1 MTRSGII
8 RGALAILI
16 PVLTCAIA
24 WSITTAHAGD
34 PRSAGIPLGA
44 HLAAAIATPGP
55 TTPPPPSVSPSPP
68 SPTPDTPSPSTST
81 SPGATPP
88 KKTCD
93 EAVKQ
98 TDPSLCQD
106 GKDDGSAWG
115 GPFGIFN
122 KMGEGFTKAQA
133 KALEWL
139 FAFWVKPDTMTVGSD
154 QNPTQASK
162 EVNWLMQRL
171 NVFTAFA
178 AVLGLLVAAGRLAWQ
193 RRGEPAM
200 EALGGI
206 VTLTV
211 VTGCIVGI
219 VSLAAKAG
227 DSYSEWI
234 IKDAVSTNSGDVTG
248 WTTIAAALTVTTNP
262 SNWAIAILLGLI
274 VFIAALVQ
282 LALMMVRSVMLG
294 LLTGFMPLL
303 AAGTVTQE
311 GRAAFRK
318 ATSWLVAFALYKPVC
333 ATIYAFGFRELMS
346 SDEMAQIKGMV
357 IVVLAVLTL
366 PALMRFV
373 MPMVAASS
381 GGAAGGAAMAGAA
394 ALGARMVPGFGGAN
408 GAQAP
413 SAESAAAEHG
423 PPGATHASPGGAQAQ
438 APGGTAGQPPGGAP
452 PSPPDGGSPS
462 PATPEGGT
470 EPPAGAPQPEGAAP
484 TNPSAPASGAHSNVP
499 AGSGAAAGGPA
510 AVIEPAVRAAW
521 NTGQQ
526 IGRSATED
534 PSEGSGGPHGS
545 R

>member
-1 MTRSGII
+1 M
-8 RGALAILI
+8 
-16 PVLTCAIA
+16 P
-24 WSITTAHAGD
+24 
-34 PRSAGIPLGA
+34 
-44 HLAAAIATPGP
+44 PG
-55 TTPPPPSVSPSPP
+55 TK
-68 SPTPDTPSPSTST
+68 
-81 SPGATPP
+81 PP
-88 KKTCD
+88 KKSCD

-98 TDPSLCQD
+98 ADPSLCRD
-106 GKDDGSAWG
+106 DKDDGGTWG

-122 KMGEGFTKAQA
+122 KLGEGFTKAQA
-133 KALEWL
+133 EALEWL
-139 FAFWVKPDTMTVGSD
+139 FAFWVKPDTMTVASGN
-154 QNPTQASK
+154 NPTQPTK
-162 EVNWLMQRL
+162 EVGWLIQRL
-171 NVFTAFA
+171 NVFTSFA

-200 EALGGI
+200 EAFGGI

-211 VTGCIVGI
+211 VTGCMVGI
-219 VSLAAKAG
+219 VSLVVKAG

-274 VFIAALVQ
+274 VFIAALIQ

-303 AAGTVTQE
+303 AAGTITQE

-381 GGAAGGAAMAGAA
+381 GGAAGGAALAGAA
-394 ALGARMVPGFGGAN
+394 AMGARMVPGFGGAN

-413 SAESAAAEHG
+413 PNASASTEHG
-423 PPGATHASPGGAQAQ
+423 PQGAAQASPGGSQ
-438 APGGTAGQPPGGAP
+438 APGGPAGGGAP
-452 PSPPDGGSPS
+452 SSPPDGGGPS
-462 PATPEGGT
+462 PATPDGGT
-470 EPPAGAPQPEGAAP
+470 EPPSGAPQPGGTAP
-484 TNPSAPASGAHSNVP
+484 TSPSTSANSGSSSGAVG
-499 AGSGAAAGGPA
+499 AGMAAAGPA
-510 AVIEPAVRAAW
+510 ALIEPAVRAAW

-526 IGRSATED
+526 VGHSATED
-534 PSEGSGGPHGS
+534 PGDGSGGPHGS
-545 R
+545 SR